1 MTIGR
6 SDTRRK
12 LVHSTKFQQP
22 VVKSILSIPNF
33 QIVVFA
39 VRWLFDLEIVPKIQ
53 LYHMVFRCW
62 NKRKVSLKLRWQ
74 NTKNIIEISDLEND
88 NDWTR
93 NNKTLKP
100 SVRVSIK
107 SGIVSALLSK
117 MGFLRQEVLPLNYK
131 LLLRSLDVEI
141 MVRISGSHCGILLL
155 ATTVTHC
162 FVLGAGAGFELKLI
176 DWLIMFYICNV
187 RQFSFI
193 FKNMDKRMSE
203 TNNINFLDF
212 VSVC

>member
-1 MTIGR
+1 MFFNVQKDYLFIWNILTSVGSRNKFEHSLKTSTLNVLIRFEVNPQMTVGR

-12 LVHSTKFQQP
+12 LVQSTKLQQP
-22 VVKSILSIPNF
+22 VVKSILSISDF

-74 NTKNIIEISDLEND
+74 NTKNIIEISDFEND

-100 SVRVSIK
+100 SSGYPSSLELSLRYCLRWGFCVRK
-107 SGIVSALLSK
+107 
-117 MGFLRQEVLPLNYK
+117 
-131 LLLRSLDVEI
+131 
-141 MVRISGSHCGILLL
+141 
-155 ATTVTHC
+155 C
-162 FVLGAGAGFELKLI
+162 FH
-176 DWLIMFYICNV
+176 
-187 RQFSFI
+187 
-193 FKNMDKRMSE
+193 
-203 TNNINFLDF
+203 
-212 VSVC
+212 